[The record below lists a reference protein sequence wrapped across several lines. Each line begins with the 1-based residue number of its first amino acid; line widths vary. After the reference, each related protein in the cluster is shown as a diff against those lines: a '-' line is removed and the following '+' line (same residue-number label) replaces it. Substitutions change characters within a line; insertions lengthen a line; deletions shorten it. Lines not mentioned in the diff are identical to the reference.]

1 VGFGSGRGLSG
12 RLDGCAFDER
22 GRSEDGMRSRGP
34 GLPNLLGGVS
44 IGARKALGWEGSGG
58 FPDTWLNA
66 GLSSLPGLRINQG

>member
-1 VGFGSGRGLSG
+1 
-12 RLDGCAFDER
+12 
-22 GRSEDGMRSRGP
+22 MRSRGP